1 MTKNYSSSIGNLH
14 IIFDKNNIA
23 SQLNY
28 LHEIICD
35 EGGREGFAKPE
46 SANDQRPANKLA
58 RLPVCQLILAR
69 PQVCLLGYSAL
80 KLEKFRGGV
89 AEGEGE
95 GGEGVEKNAFL
106 RGWTNGLSLWQRAC

>member
-1 MTKNYSSSIGNLH
+1 MKAFGERSI
-14 IIFDKNNIA
+14 
-23 SQLNY
+23 
-28 LHEIICD
+28 
-35 EGGREGFAKPE
+35 RKPE

-89 AEGEGE
+89 A
-95 GGEGVEKNAFL
+95 GGG
-106 RGWTNGLSLWQRAC
+106 GGGGGGG